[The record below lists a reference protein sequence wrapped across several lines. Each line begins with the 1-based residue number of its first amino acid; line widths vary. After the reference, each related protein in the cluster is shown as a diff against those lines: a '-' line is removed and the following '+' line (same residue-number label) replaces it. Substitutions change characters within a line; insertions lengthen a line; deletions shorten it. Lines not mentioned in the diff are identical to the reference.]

1 MAVNYICKYCRSH
14 MGTIDHSLVSEHQLG
29 LHSLTPDERKDMI
42 TYNGNGDLVVN
53 LVCDYCNEALSSNPE
68 LNLVNNPL
76 Q

>member
-1 MAVNYICKYCRSH
+1 MAVNYICKYCKTH
-14 MGTIDHSLVSEHQLG
+14 LGTIDNALVSEQQLG
-29 LHSLTPDERKDMI
+29 LHALTADERQDMI
-42 TYNGNGDLVVN
+42 TYNGNGDLVVH